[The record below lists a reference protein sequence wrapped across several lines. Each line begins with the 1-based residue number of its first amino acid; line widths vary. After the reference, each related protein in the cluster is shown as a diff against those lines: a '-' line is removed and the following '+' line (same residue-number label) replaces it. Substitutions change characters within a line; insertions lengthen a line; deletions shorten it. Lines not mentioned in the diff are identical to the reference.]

1 MERIISKFISH
12 KLTSCLIGKIKI
24 CITISINM
32 YFHLFIV
39 DIAMQRITIKVV
51 DIYALRISFMDDRK
65 DLSIRM
71 ANGR

>member
-12 KLTSCLIGKIKI
+12 KLTSCLIKIKI
-24 CITISINM
+24 CMKISINM

-51 DIYALRISFMDDRK
+51 VIFVPRIFFMGDRK

>member
-12 KLTSCLIGKIKI
+12 KLTSCLIKIKI

>member
-1 MERIISKFISH
+1 
-12 KLTSCLIGKIKI
+12 
-24 CITISINM
+24 M

-51 DIYALRISFMDDRK
+51 VIFVPRIFFMGDRK

>member
-1 MERIISKFISH
+1 M
-12 KLTSCLIGKIKI
+12 
-24 CITISINM
+24 TISINM